1 MPYFF
6 FSYACANA
14 QGEADAYVS
23 KFFDDLV
30 FEIEQKAQPPVQGQ
44 IGFRDRDN
52 GDILPR
58 KLIDG
63 LRTCKIFVPLYSPLY
78 FTREACGKEWHAFTE
93 RLAPNLREPRE
104 RSAFRRWRAM
114 MQLPLFT
121 C

>member
-14 QGEADAYVS
+14 QGEADACVS

-44 IGFRDRDN
+44 IGFRDWDN
-52 GDILPR
+52 IGTGDILPR
-58 KLIDG
+58 ELIDG

-93 RLAPNLREPRE
+93 RLAPNCVNPA
-104 RSAFRRWRAM
+104 SVQHFAGGV
-114 MQLPLFT
+114 Q
-121 C
+121 